1 MARFGIASMVLLLAA
16 SLAAAAEKDLLL
28 HWTFD
33 EGSGATTKDVSGT
46 GVEGTVTATWTASPA
61 GQALLFDG
69 TAQRLVTAMVPEEL
83 RFGTGSWTFM
93 AWLQP
98 TQFTI
103 EDPQNQRRVFAFGKY
118 PDAYLVVD
126 LMGNGAL
133 SCYFCYTNAAG
144 KNVSAGATAAL
155 ALKTGE
161 WAHVAL
167 ACDRAAGQIG
177 LYINGVAQGPTDLPL
192 GFAGNFS
199 LSGELTLGNGWHNYW
214 GLMDEVRIYRRAV
227 SRAEV
232 RQEFV
237 ARKDTFKVME
247 SPEAAAMEM
256 REQLNETIAAAN
268 QGWAAADFVAVR
280 AAYGK
285 VLAVASAPANLRSYA
300 HLRIAQSY
308 VAEANTDSA
317 MAEYEK
323 IGATVAYPDVHRF
336 EATECRRELERL
348 SRGLPARDPSAS
360 RTPVPA
366 LPAFA
371 AELYVAPQGDDA
383 QDGSAQRPFATLAR
397 ARDAVR
403 ALQAGGAKGP
413 IGVRIRSGEYVVAE
427 TLALTA
433 ADSGTEAAPV
443 VYRAEEPGK
452 AVFYGGARLA
462 GFAPVTDR
470 AILDRLPAEA
480 QGKVLQCDL
489 KAQGITDYGELR
501 VRGFG
506 QPPSPPTLELYVNG
520 QAQTVARWPNQGFV
534 RIKALLEPGS
544 KAEGKPA
551 VLEYESERHARWS
564 QAEDVWLFGY
574 FRYLWAD
581 AAIKVGA
588 IDTAKHTITTA
599 EPYQYG
605 GGMDAGQGIIY
616 YAFNLLEEI
625 DQPGE
630 WYLNRSTGILYL
642 YPPTD
647 LAGAVV
653 EIGML
658 ATPMV
663 TLEKVAHV
671 RFEGLV
677 FDLARDN
684 GIVITDSEHCL
695 VAGCTVK
702 RLAGNGIMV
711 SGGRQNTLLGCDIHT
726 IGRRATEVSGGDRET
741 LTAGGHVVENC
752 RIHAFGRIDRTY
764 TPAIQL
770 EGVGQRVA
778 HNLMYDCPS
787 SVMRIEGNDHLI
799 EFNEVHS
806 AVQESDDQGAMELF
820 MNPTYRGVIFRYN
833 RIHHVGKTGTEG
845 AVHGQAGIRFDD
857 AISGMLVYG
866 NVFYRSANGNFGA
879 IQMNSGRDNLMDN
892 NIFADCKQGVS
903 GGWYPGNSVWKTL
916 EQGQK
921 PAGFYTDELYLSRYP
936 QVATMLAAPGINHI
950 WRNIFYQCGRVA
962 TGNQAN
968 LDLFA
973 NGVFTDA
980 DPGFVDAAA
989 GDFRLKPGAP
999 LFATV
1004 GFRPIPLEEIG
1015 LYADTYRASWPVVT
1029 TPAALPDWRPKV
1041 TPVPAK

>member
-1 MARFGIASMVLLLAA
+1 MTRSGIASMVLLLAA
-16 SLAAAAEKDLLL
+16 SLAVAAEKDLLL

-33 EGSGATTKDVSGT
+33 EGSGATTKDVSGN
-46 GVEGTVTATWTASPA
+46 GLDGAVTAAWTASPA

-69 TAQRLVTAMVPEEL
+69 TPQRLLTVTVPEPL

-103 EDPQNQRRVFAFGKY
+103 EDRQNQRRVFAFGQY
-118 PDAYLVVD
+118 PDAYLVID

-133 SCYFCYTNAAG
+133 SCYFCYKDGAG
-144 KNVSAGATAAL
+144 QAVSAGAGAAL
-155 ALKTGE
+155 ALRTGE

-167 ACDRAAGQIG
+167 ACDRAAGQIAM
-177 LYINGVAQGPTDLPL
+177 YINGVAQGPTDLPP
-192 GFAGNFS
+192 GFAGDFG

-214 GLMDEVRIYRRAV
+214 GLMDEVKVYRRALA
-227 SRAEV
+227 RAEV
-232 RQEFV
+232 RQEFT
-237 ARKDTFKVME
+237 ARKDTFKVSE
-247 SPEAAAMEM
+247 SPEAAAMEV
-256 REQLNETIAAAN
+256 REQLSETMAVAN
-268 QGWAAADFVAVR
+268 QAWAASDFAAVR
-280 AAYGK
+280 AAYAK
-285 VLAVASAPANLRSYA
+285 VLAVTTAPAPLRSYA
-300 HLRIAQSY
+300 HLRLAQSY
-308 VAEANTDSA
+308 VAVGDTVAAAS
-317 MAEYEK
+317 EYET
-323 IGATVAYPDVHRF
+323 IAATATYPDVHRF

-348 SRGLPARDPSAS
+348 SRGLPARDPLAS
-360 RTPVPA
+360 RTAVPA
-366 LPAFA
+366 LPPVA
-371 AELYVAPQGDDA
+371 AEVFVAPQGDDA
-383 QDGSAQRPFATLAR
+383 QDGTAQRPFASLGR

-403 ALQAGGAKGP
+403 ALRARGTAGP
-413 IGVRIRSGEYVVAE
+413 IVVRIRAGEYTVTE

-433 ADSGTEAAPV
+433 ADSGTAAGPV
-443 VYRAEEPGK
+443 VYRADEPGK
-452 AVFYGGARLA
+452 AVFYGGARLS
-462 GFAPVTDR
+462 GFVPVTER

-480 QGKVLQCDL
+480 RGKVLQCDL
-489 KAQGITDYGELR
+489 KALGITDYGELR

-506 QPPSPPTLELYVNG
+506 QPPSPPTLEVYVNG
-520 QAQTVARWPNQGFV
+520 HPQTPARWPNQGFV
-534 RIKALLEPGS
+534 RITSLVEPGS

-551 VLEYESERHARWS
+551 VLGYESDRHARWG

-588 IDTAKHTITTA
+588 IDTTAHTITTA
-599 EPYQYG
+599 APYEYG

-616 YAFNLLEEI
+616 YVFNLLEEI

-630 WYLNRSTGILYL
+630 WYLNRSTGMLYL

-647 LAGAVV
+647 LAAAVV
-653 EIGML
+653 EVGL
-658 ATPMV
+658 LSTPMV
-663 TLEKVAHV
+663 TLDQVADV

-677 FDLARDN
+677 FDLARGN
-684 GIVITDSEHCL
+684 GIVITDSERCL

-711 SGGRQNTLLGCDIHT
+711 SGGSRNMLLGCDIHM

-741 LTAGGHVVENC
+741 LTPGAHTVENC

-770 EGVGQRVA
+770 EGVGHRVA

-820 MNPTYRGVIFRYN
+820 RNPTFRGVIFRYN
-833 RIHHVGKTGTEG
+833 RFRHVGKTGSEG

-857 AISGMLVYG
+857 AISGMLVYS

-879 IQMNSGRDNLMDN
+879 IQMNSGRDNIMDN
-892 NIFADCKQGVS
+892 NLFADCKQGVS
-903 GGWYPGNSVWKTL
+903 GGWHPGNSVWKL
-916 EQGQK
+916 IEDGQK
-921 PAGFYTDELYLSRYP
+921 PADFYTSDLYLSRYP
-936 QVATMLAAPGINHI
+936 EVATMMVATGINHL
-950 WRNIFYQCGRVA
+950 WRNVFYRCGRVV
-962 TGNQAN
+962 TGNQAT
-968 LDLFA
+968 LDLFE
-973 NGVFTDA
+973 NGVFPDT

-989 GDFRLKPGAP
+989 GDFRLQPGAP
-999 LFATV
+999 LLATV
-1004 GFRPIPLEEIG
+1004 GFRPIPLDEIG
-1015 LYADTYRASWPVVT
+1015 LYADTYRATWPVVT
-1029 TPAALPDWRPKV
+1029 TPATLPDWRPKA
-1041 TPVPAK
+1041 VPAPAP